1 MDMYLKSIEV
11 NGFKSFAHKMI
22 FKFEHGIT
30 GIVGPNGSGKSNVA
44 DAVRWVL
51 GEQRAKQLRGSKME
65 DVIFAG
71 TELRKPMGSAYVAIT
86 LDNSDHSLPIQFE
99 EVTVARRVYR
109 SGESEYLING
119 SACRRKDIVEL
130 FFDTGIGKE
139 GYSII
144 GQGQIEQILSGKP
157 EDRRELFDEA
167 AGIVKYKKNKLET
180 QKSLEIERENL
191 VRVTDILAELERQ
204 VGPLK
209 KQSERAREYLLL
221 RDQLKDEDVKR
232 FLFENRNLEQELKD
246 LNEKIEIAQREMEQ
260 ADQALSKA
268 KEKYGKQEEF
278 LDNLKQEIE
287 TIAAEISE
295 MKITK
300 QQKEGQIQVLK
311 EQINTERMRENMYLE
326 SKDKLFKELNEK
338 KAQLKRFE
346 AETEEIR
353 KEYESVMEQKIQK
366 ESEVALYQKQIQDL
380 EREQEEIQIRVN
392 AVREGRMRVAG
403 AIERSQTV
411 KEQLNVRISGLEH
424 QMEELQQQIK
434 QHQDKK
440 DFSIEKIKEIKDK
453 KDQLEIQRRN
463 AKRIE
468 ETLLSERRQI
478 QVEMDQKREKY
489 HRIRSNYETMRN
501 MAERYD
507 GYGFGIKKVME
518 QQAVTPGIIGAVA
531 DIIKVEAKYET
542 AIETALGGSIQNI
555 VTDTQETAKK
565 MIGYLKKNRYGRVTF
580 LPLDAVKGKEFTR
593 EEILS
598 ESGVIGAANQLAE
611 YDEAYKDL
619 FASLLGQS
627 LVVEDMDAG
636 IRIANKYHHSIRI
649 VTLEGDSLNRGGS
662 MSGGAFK
669 NKSNLLGRARE
680 VEELKGRLD
689 KWTKAIGKDE
699 EKYNENEKKLKEYQ
713 QNMVDLE
720 KEIQEISLE
729 LNTQQMSQSAIE
741 SRQEELAKRQE
752 QLVLQ
757 RDKLIEELGTAK
769 EDADRLQDEQTD
781 LESANEQDEERIKE
795 IDQKLEYLRKCA
807 EKHAMEVSKV
817 HMRLSQESQKLEFQE
832 NNQERVRSEIEHLNE
847 EFKENQKDAGNVN
860 DNVKALKQQIEDLK
874 DSCKEMEQKII
885 TDQTRH
891 QKMQEEVKTKEVLY
905 KDILKEREEMMERV
919 SGYDKEIYRLESQR
933 DGRKQKKK
941 ELLDYMWENYEIT
954 YHQAKQR
961 IDLDETESLS
971 KIKETIGELKN
982 QIKDLGPVNINAIE
996 DYKEVSERYEFMQKQ
1011 HEDIVTAEA
1020 HLAGLME
1027 ELEEAMR
1034 RQFNEKFKDIQRV
1047 FQEVFVELFGG
1058 GEARLELTD
1067 DDVLESGIRI
1077 IAQPPGKK
1085 LQNMMQLSGG
1095 EKALTA
1101 ISLLFAIQNLK
1112 PSPFCLLDEIEA
1124 ALDDSNVTRFAK
1136 YLHKLTK
1143 DTQFIVITHRRGTM
1157 MAADVLYGITMQEKG
1172 ISTQVSVN
1180 LIENDLDE

>member
-1 MDMYLKSIEV
+1 MYLKSIEV

-180 QKSLEIERENL
+180 QRSLEIERENL
-191 VRVTDILAELERQ
+191 VRVTDILTELERQ
-204 VGPLK
+204 VSPLQ

-221 RDQLKDEDVKR
+221 RDQLKDEDVKL
-232 FLFENRNLEQELKD
+232 FLFENRNLEQEL
-246 LNEKIEIAQREMEQ
+246 NELDQKIEIAQREMKQTEH
-260 ADQALSKA
+260 ALAKA
-268 KEKYGKQEEF
+268 KEKYGKQEEL
-278 LDNLKQEIE
+278 LDSLKQEIE

-311 EQINTERMRENMYLE
+311 EQINTERMRESIYLE
-326 SKDKLFKELNEK
+326 SKDKLFKDLNEK
-338 KAQLKRFE
+338 KQQLKKFE
-346 AETEEIR
+346 VETEEIR
-353 KEYESVMEQKIQK
+353 KEYEAVMDQKIQK
-366 ESEVALYQKQIQDL
+366 ESEVALYQKQIQDF
-380 EREQEEIQIRVN
+380 EKEHEEIEIRVN

-411 KEQLNVRISGLEH
+411 KEQLNVQIVGLEQ
-424 QMEELQQQIK
+424 QMEELEQQIK
-434 QHQDKK
+434 EQQNEKTL
-440 DFSIEKIKEIKDK
+440 FNNKIKAIKGK
-453 KDQLEIQRRN
+453 KEQLEIERHN

-468 ETLLSERRQI
+468 ETLSVERRQI
-478 QVEMDQKREKY
+478 QTEIDKKREKY
-489 HRIRSNYETMRN
+489 HRIRSNYETVRN

-507 GYGFGIKKVME
+507 GYGFGIKKIME
-518 QQAVTPGIIGAVA
+518 QQAVESGIIGVVA

-555 VTDTQETAKK
+555 VTDTQKTAKK
-565 MIGYLKKNRYGRVTF
+565 MIEYLKKNRYGRVTF
-580 LPLDAVKGKEFTR
+580 LPLDAIKGKSFAR

-598 ESGVIGAANQLAE
+598 EPGVVGSANMLVQ
-611 YDEAYKDL
+611 YDETYKEL
-619 FASLLGQS
+619 FSSLLGKI

-636 IRIANKYHHSIRI
+636 IRIADKYRHNVRI

-669 NKSNLLGRARE
+669 NKSNLLGRSRE

-689 KWTKAIGKDE
+689 KWTQTIAKDE
-699 EKYNENEKKLKEYQ
+699 KKYDENEKKLKEYQ
-713 QNMVDLE
+713 QNMVNLE
-720 KEIQEISLE
+720 QDIQVISLE
-729 LNTQQMSQSAIE
+729 LNTQQMSRTAIE
-741 SRQEELAKRQE
+741 NRQEELIKRKE

-757 RDKLIEELGTAK
+757 KERLKRELYTAT
-769 EDADRLQDEQTD
+769 EDADRLQDEQMD
-781 LESANEQDEERIKE
+781 LESANEQDEERIKV
-795 IDQKLEYLRKCA
+795 IDEKLEYLRKCA

-832 NNQERVRSEIEHLNE
+832 DNQERIRSEIERLSE
-847 EFKENQKDAGNVN
+847 EFNENQKDVGDVN
-860 DNVKALKQQIEDLK
+860 ENVKTLQQQIEELK
-874 DSCKEMEQKII
+874 DSLNLMEQKII
-885 TDQTRH
+885 TDQKRH
-891 QKMQEEVKTKEVLY
+891 QKIQEEVKTKEILY
-905 KDILKEREEMMERV
+905 KDILKEREEMIERV

-933 DGRKQKKK
+933 DGKKQKKK
-941 ELLDYMWENYEIT
+941 ELLDYMWENYEVT

-961 IDLDETESLS
+961 LELNETESLLR
-971 KIKETIGELKN
+971 IKETINRLKK

-996 DYKEVSERYEFMQKQ
+996 DYKEVSE
-1011 HEDIVTAEA
+1011 
-1020 HLAGLME
+1020 
-1027 ELEEAMR
+1027 
-1034 RQFNEKFKDIQRV
+1034 FNEKFKDIQRV

>member
-1 MDMYLKSIEV
+1 MYLKSIEV

-51 GEQRAKQLRGSKME
+51 GEQRVKQLRGSKME

-221 RDQLKDEDVKR
+221 RDQLKDEDVKQ

-619 FASLLGQS
+619 FASLLGQI

-847 EFKENQKDAGNVN
+847 EFKENQKDAGDVN
-860 DNVKALKQQIEDLK
+860 DNVKALKQQIEDFK

>member
-1 MDMYLKSIEV
+1 MYLKSIEV
-11 NGFKSFAHKMI
+11 NGFKSFVHKMI

-221 RDQLKDEDVKR
+221 RDQLKDEDVKQ

-619 FASLLGQS
+619 FASLLGQI

-847 EFKENQKDAGNVN
+847 EFKENQKDAGDVN
-860 DNVKALKQQIEDLK
+860 DNVKALKQQIEDFK

>member
-1 MDMYLKSIEV
+1 
-11 NGFKSFAHKMI
+11 
-22 FKFEHGIT
+22 
-30 GIVGPNGSGKSNVA
+30 
-44 DAVRWVL
+44 
-51 GEQRAKQLRGSKME
+51 
-65 DVIFAG
+65 
-71 TELRKPMGSAYVAIT
+71 
-86 LDNSDHSLPIQFE
+86 
-99 EVTVARRVYR
+99 
-109 SGESEYLING
+109 
-119 SACRRKDIVEL
+119 
-130 FFDTGIGKE
+130 
-139 GYSII
+139 
-144 GQGQIEQILSGKP
+144 
-157 EDRRELFDEA
+157 
-167 AGIVKYKKNKLET
+167 
-180 QKSLEIERENL
+180 
-191 VRVTDILAELERQ
+191 
-204 VGPLK
+204 
-209 KQSERAREYLLL
+209 
-221 RDQLKDEDVKR
+221 
-232 FLFENRNLEQELKD
+232 
-246 LNEKIEIAQREMEQ
+246 
-260 ADQALSKA
+260 
-268 KEKYGKQEEF
+268 
-278 LDNLKQEIE
+278 
-287 TIAAEISE
+287 

-619 FASLLGQS
+619 FASLLGQI

-847 EFKENQKDAGNVN
+847 EFKENQKDAGDVN
-860 DNVKALKQQIEDLK
+860 DNVKALKQQIEDFK

>member
-204 VGPLK
+204 IGPLK

-221 RDQLKDEDVKR
+221 RDQLKDEDVKQ

-619 FASLLGQS
+619 FASLLGQI

-847 EFKENQKDAGNVN
+847 EFKENQKDAGDVN
-860 DNVKALKQQIEDLK
+860 DNVKALKQQIEDFK

-971 KIKETIGELKN
+971 KIKETISELKN

>member
-1 MDMYLKSIEV
+1 MYLKSIEV

-86 LDNSDHSLPIQFE
+86 LDNSDHSLLIQFE

-221 RDQLKDEDVKR
+221 RDQLKDEDVKQ

-580 LPLDAVKGKEFTR
+580 LPLDVVKGKEFTR

-619 FASLLGQS
+619 FASLLGQI

-847 EFKENQKDAGNVN
+847 EFKENQKDAGDVN
-860 DNVKALKQQIEDLK
+860 DNVKALKQQIEDFK

>member
-1 MDMYLKSIEV
+1 MYLKSIEV

-221 RDQLKDEDVKR
+221 RDQLKDEDVKQ

-619 FASLLGQS
+619 FASLLGQI

>member
-221 RDQLKDEDVKR
+221 RDQLKDEDVKQ

-619 FASLLGQS
+619 FASLLGQI

-885 TDQTRH
+885 TDQTGH

>member
-1 MDMYLKSIEV
+1 MYLKSIEV

-221 RDQLKDEDVKR
+221 RDQLKDEDVKQ

-619 FASLLGQS
+619 FASLLGQI

-847 EFKENQKDAGNVN
+847 EFKENQKDAGDVN
-860 DNVKALKQQIEDLK
+860 DNVKALKQQIEDFK

-1101 ISLLFAIQNLK
+1101 IALLFAIQSLK

-1124 ALDDSNVTRFAK
+1124 ALDDSNVDRYAE

-1157 MAADVLYGITMQEKG
+1157 NAADILYGITMQEKG
-1172 ISTQVSVN
+1172 VSTLVSVN
-1180 LIENDLDE
+1180 LLDEKEIAD

>member
-86 LDNSDHSLPIQFE
+86 LDNSDHSLLIQFE

-221 RDQLKDEDVKR
+221 RDQLKDEDVKQ

-580 LPLDAVKGKEFTR
+580 LPLDVVKGKEFTR

-619 FASLLGQS
+619 FASLLGQI

-847 EFKENQKDAGNVN
+847 EFKENQKDAGDVN
-860 DNVKALKQQIEDLK
+860 DNVKALKQQIEDFK

>member
-221 RDQLKDEDVKR
+221 RDQLKDEDVKQ

-468 ETLLSERRQI
+468 EILLSERRQI

-619 FASLLGQS
+619 FASLLGQI

-669 NKSNLLGRARE
+669 NKSNLLGRSRE

-847 EFKENQKDAGNVN
+847 EFKENQKDAGDVN
-860 DNVKALKQQIEDLK
+860 DNVKALKQQIEDFK

>member
-1 MDMYLKSIEV
+1 MYLKSIEV

-221 RDQLKDEDVKR
+221 RDQLKDEDVKQ

-300 QQKEGQIQVLK
+300 QQKDGQIQVLK

-468 ETLLSERRQI
+468 EILLSERRQI

-619 FASLLGQS
+619 FASLLGQI

-847 EFKENQKDAGNVN
+847 EFKENQKDAGDVN
-860 DNVKALKQQIEDLK
+860 DNVKALKQQIEDFK

>member
-51 GEQRAKQLRGSKME
+51 GEQRAKQLRGSNME

-204 VGPLK
+204 IGPLK

-221 RDQLKDEDVKR
+221 RDQLKDEDVKQ

-619 FASLLGQS
+619 FASLLGQI

-847 EFKENQKDAGNVN
+847 EFKENQKDAGDVN
-860 DNVKALKQQIEDLK
+860 DNVKALKQQIEDFK

>member
-51 GEQRAKQLRGSKME
+51 GEQRAKQLRGSRME
-65 DVIFAG
+65 DVIFSG

-157 EDRRELFDEA
+157 EERRELFDEA

-191 VRVTDILAELERQ
+191 VRVTDILTELERQ

-221 RDQLKDEDVKR
+221 RDQLKDEDVKL
-232 FLFENRNLEQELKD
+232 FLLENQNLEKELKELD
-246 LNEKIEIAQREMEQ
+246 EKIEIAQREINEANQ
-260 ADQALSKA
+260 TLAKA

-278 LDNLKQEIE
+278 LDHLKQEIE
-287 TIAAEISE
+287 TITAHISE
-295 MKITK
+295 MKLTK
-300 QQKEGQIQVLK
+300 QKKEGKIQVLN
-311 EQINTERMRENMYLE
+311 EQINTEHMRESMYLE
-326 SKDKLFKELNEK
+326 SKDKLYKDLNEK

-353 KEYESVMEQKIQK
+353 KEYESVMGQKIQK

-380 EREQEEIQIRVN
+380 EREQEEIEIRVN

-403 AIERSQTV
+403 AIERFQTV
-411 KEQLNVRISGLEH
+411 KEQLNVRIIGLDH
-424 QMEELQQQIK
+424 Q
-434 QHQDKK
+434 
-440 DFSIEKIKEIKDK
+440 IEEIKRQINDQEKEKDSSSQKIEEINEK
-453 KDQLEIQRRN
+453 KKRSEIECHN

-468 ETLLSERRQI
+468 ETLIAECRQI
-478 QVEMDQKREKY
+478 QEQMDQKREKY
-489 HRIRSNYETMRN
+489 HRVRSNYETMRN

-518 QQAVTPGIIGAVA
+518 QQAVTSGIIGAVA
-531 DIIKVEAKYET
+531 DIIKVEEKYET

-555 VTDTQETAKK
+555 VTDTQKTAKK
-565 MIGYLKKNRYGRVTF
+565 MIEYLKKNRYGRVTF
-580 LPLDAVKGKEFTR
+580 LPLDAVKGKEFAR
-593 EEILS
+593 KEILL
-598 ESGVIGAANQLAE
+598 EPGVIGAANQLVI
-611 YDEAYKDL
+611 YDEVYKDL
-619 FASLLGQS
+619 FASLLGQI
-627 LVVEDMDAG
+627 LVVKDMDAG
-636 IRIANKYHHSIRI
+636 IKIANKYHHSVRI
-649 VTLEGDSLNRGGS
+649 VTLDGDSLNRGGA

-669 NKSNLLGRARE
+669 NKSNLLGRSRE
-680 VEELKGRLD
+680 VEELKKKLD
-689 KWTKAIGKDE
+689 RWTKAITEDE
-699 EKYNENEKKLKEYQ
+699 EKYHENEKKLKEYQ
-713 QNMVDLE
+713 QNMIDLE
-720 KEIQEISLE
+720 KEMQEISLE
-729 LNTQQMSQSAIE
+729 LNTQQMSQSAIK
-741 SRQEELAKRQE
+741 RRKEELDNRHE
-752 QLVLQ
+752 QLSIQ
-757 RDKLIEELGTAK
+757 RQQLEEELRNA
-769 EDADRLQDEQTD
+769 EDDADRLQDEQVD

-795 IDQKLEYLRKCA
+795 ISEILEHLRKHA
-807 EKHAMEVSKV
+807 EQHAMEVSKV
-817 HMRLSQESQKLEFQE
+817 HMQLSKESQKLEFQE
-832 NNQERVRSEIEHLNE
+832 NNQERVRSEIEHLSE
-847 EFKENQKDAGNVN
+847 EVQENQKDTGSINE
-860 DNVKALKQQIEDLK
+860 NVKALKQQIEHLK
-874 DSCKEMEQKII
+874 ESCEVMERKII
-885 TDQTRH
+885 EDQNRH
-891 QKMQEEVKTKEVLY
+891 QKMQEEVKEKEVLY
-905 KDILKEREEMMERV
+905 KDILKEREEMLERI
-919 SGYDKEIYRLESQR
+919 SGYDKEMYRLESQR
-933 DGRKQKKK
+933 ENRKGKKK

-961 IDLDETESLS
+961 IDLDETQSLT
-971 KIKETIGELKN
+971 KVKETISELKN
-982 QIKDLGPVNINAIE
+982 KIKNLGPVNINAVE

-1020 HLAGLME
+1020 HLTGLME
-1027 ELEEAMR
+1027 ELEDAMR
-1034 RQFNEKFKDIQRV
+1034 RQFNAKFKDIKRV

>member
-221 RDQLKDEDVKR
+221 RDQLKDEDVKQ

-619 FASLLGQS
+619 FASLLGQI

>member
-221 RDQLKDEDVKR
+221 RDQLKDEDVKQ

-392 AVREGRMRVAG
+392 AVREGRVRVAG

-619 FASLLGQS
+619 FASLLGQI

>member
-1 MDMYLKSIEV
+1 MYLKSIEV

-221 RDQLKDEDVKR
+221 RDQLKDEDVKQ

-619 FASLLGQS
+619 FASLLGQI

-885 TDQTRH
+885 TDQTGH

>member
-221 RDQLKDEDVKR
+221 RDQLKDEDVKQ

-380 EREQEEIQIRVN
+380 EREQEEIQIHVN

-619 FASLLGQS
+619 FASLLGQI

>member
-221 RDQLKDEDVKR
+221 RDQLKDEDVKQ

-619 FASLLGQS
+619 FASLLGQI

-713 QNMVDLE
+713 QNMIDLE

>member
-1 MDMYLKSIEV
+1 MYLKSIEV

-30 GIVGPNGSGKSNVA
+30 GIVGPNGSGKSNIA

-51 GEQRAKQLRGSKME
+51 GEQRAKQLRGAKME
-65 DVIFAG
+65 DVIFSG

-144 GQGQIEQILSGKP
+144 GQGQIEQILSGRP
-157 EDRRELFDEA
+157 EERRELFDEA

-191 VRVTDILAELERQ
+191 VRVTDILTELERQ
-204 VGPLK
+204 VSPLE
-209 KQSERAREYLLL
+209 KQAERAKQYLHL
-221 RDQLKDEDVKR
+221 RDQLKDEDIKL
-232 FLFENRNLEQELKD
+232 FLFENQNLDNELKELEEKIQIADHEMKQADEKLEQAKKKYEQQENFLQNLKED
-246 LNEKIEIAQREMEQ
+246 IEKTAEKI
-260 ADQALSKA
+260 S
-268 KEKYGKQEEF
+268 
-278 LDNLKQEIE
+278 E
-287 TIAAEISE
+287 T
-295 MKITK
+295 KITK
-300 QQKEGQIQVLK
+300 QRKEGKIQVLN
-311 EQINTERMRENMYLE
+311 EQINTAHLRENMYEE
-326 SKDKLFKELNEK
+326 SKEKLLKDLDEK
-338 KAQLKRFE
+338 KTQLKRFI

-353 KEYESVMEQKIQK
+353 KEYDAVMAQKIQK
-366 ESEVALYQKQIQDL
+366 ENEVSVYQKQIQDL
-380 EREQEEIQIRVN
+380 ESEQEGLYFQVS
-392 AVREGRMRVAG
+392 ATREGHMKVAG
-403 AIERSQTV
+403 EIERSQTV
-411 KEQLNVRISGLEH
+411 KEQLEMRIKALDL
-424 QMEELQQQIK
+424 QIKELQEQFDDHAEQRESFR
-434 QHQDKK
+434 Q
-440 DFSIEKIKEIKDK
+440 KITMLKEQKN
-453 KDQLEIQRRN
+453 QLEINEHN
-463 AKRIE
+463 ARRIE
-468 ETLLSERRQI
+468 GTLILERQEI
-478 QVEMDQKREKY
+478 TDEINKKKEKY

-518 QQAVTPGIIGAVA
+518 QQSVTTGIIGAVA
-531 DIIKVEAKYET
+531 DIIKVEQKYET
-542 AIETALGGSIQNI
+542 AIETALGASIQNI

-565 MIGYLKKNRYGRVTF
+565 MIEYLKRNRYGRVTF
-580 LPLDAVKGKEFTR
+580 LPLDAVKGKEFSR
-593 EEILS
+593 KEILS
-598 ESGVIGAANQLAE
+598 ESGVIGAANELVT
-611 YDEAYKDL
+611 YDDIYQDL
-619 FASLLGQS
+619 FASLLGQI
-627 LVVEDMDAG
+627 LVVEDIDAG
-636 IRIANKYHHSIRI
+636 IRIANKYHHSVRI
-649 VTLEGDSLNRGGS
+649 VTLEGDALNRGGS

-680 VEELKGRLD
+680 VKELKQRLL
-689 KWTKAIGKDE
+689 KWTEAISKEE
-699 EKYNENEKKLKEYQ
+699 EKYKENEKKLKEYQ
-713 QNMVDLE
+713 QNMIDLN

-729 LNTQQMSQSAIE
+729 LNTQEMSASVLDT
-741 SRQEELAKRQE
+741 RQEELKNRQEHLSEEKQRLKKEADTASEDAKRLSDE
-752 QLVLQ
+752 KMDL
-757 RDKLIEELGTAK
+757 
-769 EDADRLQDEQTD
+769 EDANR
-781 LESANEQDEERIKE
+781 QDEERIKE
-795 IDQKLEYLRKCA
+795 IEKKLDYLKNRA
-807 EKHAMEVSKV
+807 EEHAMEVAQV

-832 NNQERVRSEIEHLNE
+832 DNQERVRIEIKRLEDDY
-847 EFKENQKDAGNVN
+847 KANQKSATGVN
-860 DNVKALKQQIEDLK
+860 DKVESLTQEIQDLK
-874 DSCKEMEQKII
+874 DECHKMDEQILK
-885 TDQTRH
+885 DQKRH
-891 QKMQEEVKTKEVLY
+891 QMMQEEVKGKEELY
-905 KDILKEREEMMERV
+905 RSIMKDREELLERV
-919 SGYDKEIYRLESQR
+919 NAFDKEMYRLENQR

-954 YHQAKQR
+954 YHQAKKR
-961 IDLDETESLS
+961 IKLDESESLS
-971 KIKETIGELKN
+971 KIKETINALKN
-982 QIKDLGPVNINAIE
+982 QIKDLGPVNVNAIE
-996 DYKEVSERYEFMQKQ
+996 EYQEVSKRYEFMKKQ
-1011 HEDIVTAEA
+1011 HEDIVTAEE
-1020 HLAGLME
+1020 HLRGLME
-1027 ELEEAMR
+1027 ELEDAMR
-1034 RQFNEKFKDIQRV
+1034 RQFNEKFKDIRRV

-1058 GEARLELTD
+1058 GEARLLLTD

-1077 IAQPPGKK
+1077 VVQPPGKK

>member
-221 RDQLKDEDVKR
+221 RDQLKDEDVKQ

-619 FASLLGQS
+619 FASLLGQI

-847 EFKENQKDAGNVN
+847 EFKENQKDAGDVN
-860 DNVKALKQQIEDLK
+860 DNVKALKQQIEDFK

-954 YHQAKQR
+954 YHQAKKR

-1124 ALDDSNVTRFAK
+1124 ALDDSNVIRFAK

-1180 LIENDLDE
+1180 LIENDLEE

>member
-1 MDMYLKSIEV
+1 MYLKSIEV

-221 RDQLKDEDVKR
+221 RDQLKDEDVKQ

-619 FASLLGQS
+619 FASLLGQI

-847 EFKENQKDAGNVN
+847 EFKENQKDAGDVN
-860 DNVKALKQQIEDLK
+860 DNVKALKQQIEDFK

-941 ELLDYMWENYEIT
+941 ELLDYMWENY
-954 YHQAKQR
+954 
-961 IDLDETESLS
+961 
-971 KIKETIGELKN
+971 
-982 QIKDLGPVNINAIE
+982 
-996 DYKEVSERYEFMQKQ
+996 
-1011 HEDIVTAEA
+1011 
-1020 HLAGLME
+1020 
-1027 ELEEAMR
+1027 
-1034 RQFNEKFKDIQRV
+1034 
-1047 FQEVFVELFGG
+1047 
-1058 GEARLELTD
+1058 
-1067 DDVLESGIRI
+1067 
-1077 IAQPPGKK
+1077 
-1085 LQNMMQLSGG
+1085 
-1095 EKALTA
+1095 
-1101 ISLLFAIQNLK
+1101 
-1112 PSPFCLLDEIEA
+1112 
-1124 ALDDSNVTRFAK
+1124 
-1136 YLHKLTK
+1136 
-1143 DTQFIVITHRRGTM
+1143 
-1157 MAADVLYGITMQEKG
+1157 
-1172 ISTQVSVN
+1172 
-1180 LIENDLDE
+1180 